1 MSTQTLP
8 PVSLAKLAPETAS
21 NPMVEHDGYAAL
33 YDVEIDRGFYMM
45 ELAPKCFSKSTGEPN
60 KIVILSQHDSWTPIG
75 KAAKFDEQEKGL
87 WMDFQINTEVQA
99 GAEVDSNIRNGV
111 LTGLSV
117 GFDVIKVEIEKRGGE
132 GAAGYEVDR
141 IVEAKLREVS
151 CVTFPAIDGARINA
165 SESSNSLTTFAIN
178 DGAPSQVR
186 LAAGDS
192 VMLATFLS
200 RGKRIRPNPSTE
212 NDTLAEVQP
221 QEIVE
226 LTDDEKYPGAR
237 EALERIINGGIRR

>member
-1 MSTQTLP
+1 MQTQTLA
-8 PVSLAKLAPETAS
+8 PVSLAQLATAS
-21 NPMVEHDGYAAL
+21 NPMAEHDGYAAL
-33 YDVEIDRGFYMM
+33 YDVEIDRGWYMM

-87 WMDFQINTEVQA
+87 WMDFQINTEIQS

-117 GFDVIKVEIEKRGGE
+117 GFDVVKVETEKRGGE
-132 GAAGYEVDR
+132 GARGYDVDR

-178 DGAPSQVR
+178 DGAPSQAR

-192 VMLATFLS
+192 VMLATFFS